1 VKAFCCFPQL
11 LFRCFSAD
19 FVCPAFPARAIFESR
34 LTSFREIR
42 PSVTVSFPACV
53 TSTDE
58 PPLSNGQETRVKNI
72 FVGNLDFNASEE
84 AVRSLFERHGQV
96 NSARIMTD
104 RETGRSRGFAFVEM
118 ENEGEAD
125 QAIAALN
132 GYTLDGRALNVNEA
146 RPKPDRGFGG
156 GGGGGGGGRG
166 FGGGGGRPGGGG
178 GRRPGGGGGGGGGGS
193 RREPRW

>member
-1 VKAFCCFPQL
+1 M
-11 LFRCFSAD
+11 
-19 FVCPAFPARAIFESR
+19 
-34 LTSFREIR
+34 
-42 PSVTVSFPACV
+42 
-53 TSTDE
+53 
-58 PPLSNGQETRVKNI
+58 KNI

-84 AVRSLFERHGQV
+84 GVRSLFEQHGQA

-146 RPKPDRGFGG
+146 RPKPDRGS
-156 GGGGGGGGRG
+156 GGGGGRPFG
-166 FGGGGGRPGGGG
+166 GGGGGGGRPGGGG
-178 GRRPGGGGGGGGGGS
+178 GGGRKPGGGAGGSGS